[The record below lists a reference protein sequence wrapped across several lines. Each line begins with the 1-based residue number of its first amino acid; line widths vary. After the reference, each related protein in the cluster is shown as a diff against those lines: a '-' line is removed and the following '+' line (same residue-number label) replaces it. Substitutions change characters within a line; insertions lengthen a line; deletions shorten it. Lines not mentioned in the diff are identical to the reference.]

1 MNEWLMNKRKNKI
14 KNDSDFIEEE
24 FPADKDHLQFMKF
37 VDHVNA
43 QDDAMLANVVGEPN
57 YNLDGFHS
65 VHEDE
70 DSGPGN
76 NEHYSEFNE
85 KTDMK
90 NPHFSLG
97 LIFRDVA
104 QFKKAVVMH
113 SMINGYGN
121 VYFPRNEKFKVD
133 AACKDGCPWLV
144 KCWKMCNSNSM
155 QIKKI
160 LDHHTCAKWKHG
172 CSKMKA
178 YRAITTAMKIIEDG
192 CHLKSQHVGQLFIA
206 VGIDPNDET
215 WVIAYA
221 VVEMENK
228 GSWIWFLEI
237 LAEDLGIIN

>member
-1 MNEWLMNKRKNKI
+1 
-14 KNDSDFIEEE
+14 
-24 FPADKDHLQFMKF
+24 
-37 VDHVNA
+37 
-43 QDDAMLANVVGEPN
+43 
-57 YNLDGFHS
+57 
-65 VHEDE
+65 
-70 DSGPGN
+70 
-76 NEHYSEFNE
+76 
-85 KTDMK
+85 MK

-97 LIFRDVA
+97 LIFRDAA

-113 SMINGYGN
+113 SMINGYGD

-133 AACKDGCPWLV
+133 AACKDGCPWIV

-178 YRAITTAMKIIEDG
+178 YRAMSTAMKIIEGKHAEQYTRLWDFGEEIKKTNRGSTVKIKLDEGRFQMMYVCLGTCKEGFKHGCKPLIGLDG